1 MNVEIIGCSDR
12 GKYSATLSPAVI
24 NALNKWN
31 EQNGTTG
38 ESGSNDS
45 NDNSPS
51 TDTNKNCGCTNQEKP
66 PYFHPPYV
74 V

>member
-1 MNVEIIGCSDR
+1 MNAEIIGCSDR
-12 GKYSATLSPAVI
+12 GTYSATLSSAVI

-31 EQNGTTG
+31 EQNGT
-38 ESGSNDS
+38 EGS
-45 NDNSPS
+45 DNSDNIN
-51 TDTNKNCGCTNQEKP
+51 TDDTTNQDCGCGSQEKP

>member
-1 MNVEIIGCSDR
+1 MNAEIIGCSDR
-12 GKYSATLSPAVI
+12 GKYSATLSPEVI
-24 NALNKWN
+24 NVLNKWN

-45 NDNSPS
+45 NNPP
-51 TDTNKNCGCTNQEKP
+51 DTNTNINCGCTNQEKP

>member
-1 MNVEIIGCSDR
+1 MNAEIIGCSDR
-12 GKYSATLSPAVI
+12 GTYSATLSPAVI

-31 EQNGTTG
+31 EQNGTTE

-45 NDNSPS
+45 NNSPS
-51 TDTNKNCGCTNQEKP
+51 TDTNMNCSCTNQEKP